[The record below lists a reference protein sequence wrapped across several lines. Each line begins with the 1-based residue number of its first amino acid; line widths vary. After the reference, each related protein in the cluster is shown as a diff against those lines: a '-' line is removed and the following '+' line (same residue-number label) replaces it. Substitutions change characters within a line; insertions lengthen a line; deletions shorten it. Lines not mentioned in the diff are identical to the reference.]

1 MKKFISILF
10 MLMLGVSL
18 PCLAQST
25 QEHVVTVGEDF
36 ESIADKYG
44 ITVQQLKDM
53 NPKHRGVFYVGM
65 KLNVPKVERPEPAAA
80 PVVAAKKDKK
90 AEAKAKKE
98 EAKAKKE
105 EAKAKKEASKKDK
118 SSSKADKKSS
128 KADKDAAKADKEAEK
143 EAKKAAKEAEKAEKA
158 AARKAKLEERKA
170 SKKKK

>member
-10 MLMLGVSL
+10 MLMLGVSM

-25 QEHVVTVGEDF
+25 QEHVVKVGEDF
-36 ESIADKYG
+36 ESIAEKYG

-65 KLNVPKVERPEPAAA
+65 KLNVPKLVQRTEPAAA

-105 EAKAKKEASKKDK
+105 EAKAKK
-118 SSSKADKKSS
+118 
-128 KADKDAAKADKEAEK
+128 
-143 EAKKAAKEAEKAEKA
+143 AAKEAEKAEKA
-158 AARKAKLEERKA
+158 AARKAKLEERK

>member
-10 MLMLGVSL
+10 MLMLGVSM

-25 QEHVVTVGEDF
+25 QEHVVKVGEDF
-36 ESIADKYG
+36 ESIAEKYG

-65 KLNVPKVERPEPAAA
+65 KLNVPKLVQRTEPAAA

-105 EAKAKKEASKKDK
+105 EAKAKKEEAKAKKEESKAKKEASKKDK
-118 SSSKADKKSS
+118 SSS
-128 KADKDAAKADKEAEK
+128 KADKEAEK

-158 AARKAKLEERKA
+158 AARKAKLEERK

>member
-10 MLMLGVSL
+10 MLMLGVSM

-25 QEHVVTVGEDF
+25 QEHVVKVGEDF
-36 ESIADKYG
+36 ESIAEKYG

-65 KLNVPKVERPEPAAA
+65 KLNVPKLVQRTEPAAA
-80 PVVAAKKDKK
+80 PVVASKKDKK

-98 EAKAKKE
+98 E
-105 EAKAKKEASKKDK
+105 SK
-118 SSSKADKKSS
+118 
-128 KADKDAAKADKEAEK
+128 
-143 EAKKAAKEAEKAEKA
+143 AKKAAKEAEKAEKA
-158 AARKAKLEERKA
+158 AARKAKLEERK

>member
-36 ESIADKYG
+36 ESIAEKYG

-105 EAKAKKEASKKDK
+105 ASKKDK
-118 SSSKADKKSS
+118 SSDKKSSKADKKSS
-128 KADKDAAKADKEAEK
+128 KAEKDAAKADKEAEK

>member
-25 QEHVVTVGEDF
+25 QEHVVKVGEDF
-36 ESIADKYG
+36 ESIAEKYG

-65 KLNVPKVERPEPAAA
+65 KLNVPKLVQRTEPAAA

-105 EAKAKKEASKKDK
+105 ESKAKKEASKKDK
-118 SSSKADKKSS
+118 SSS
-128 KADKDAAKADKEAEK
+128 KADKEAEK

-158 AARKAKLEERKA
+158 AARKAKLEERK